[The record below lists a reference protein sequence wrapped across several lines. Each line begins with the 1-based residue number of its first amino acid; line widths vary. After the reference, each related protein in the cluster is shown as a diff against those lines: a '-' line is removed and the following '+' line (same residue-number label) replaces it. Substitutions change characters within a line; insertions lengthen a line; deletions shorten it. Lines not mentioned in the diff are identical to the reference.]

1 MLVDSVSF
9 PTQPGAV
16 TVLVRTRGRCF
27 KQADTIHNVKQKWG
41 GVLSHM
47 HENQQG
53 NALCKHSEGL
63 RLHRNPSPSSSLK
76 KTN

>member
-9 PTQPGAV
+9 PTQPGPV

-27 KQADTIHNVKQKWG
+27 KQADTVHNVKQKWG